1 VIERLKAE
9 ACMREIHL
17 VEEDEIKEHL
27 NNIKLSLEL
36 IYQVTLSCELED
48 VGFDNLFPTEDFL
61 EKDKL
66 ALVLQKSVTEEYN
79 VPIITVKQD
88 ANYFILDGHH
98 RSFVSKKLMKKTISS
113 LVLQFPETKSYR
125 NPSKR
130 LLEDMGMREFHVIDD
145 PIVRT
150 WAQILT
156 LLKYYEA
163 LYDLYFY
170 WKKEEVLLNNLVP
183 TQSQVRRGNLELID
197 EVVVPILCIRHRDKY
212 YILDGHARSL
222 RALQL
227 GSTSI
232 TTMTLVSKLK
242 IEYGIVKTTKKI
254 KLETLNDILL
264 ID

>member
-1 VIERLKAE
+1 
-9 ACMREIHL
+9 MRDIHL

-36 IYQVTLSCELED
+36 IYHVTLSCELED
-48 VGFDNLFPTEDFL
+48 VGFENLFPTEAFL

-79 VPIITVKQD
+79 VPIIAVKQD
-88 ANYFILDGHH
+88 DNYFILDGHH
-98 RSFVSKKLMKKTISS
+98 RSYVSKKLMKKTIGT
-113 LVLQFPETKSYR
+113 LVLQFPEAKSYR

-130 LLEDMGMREFHVIDD
+130 LLEDLGIREFQVIDD

-183 TQSQVRRGNLELID
+183 TQSQVRRVNLELIN

-227 GSTSI
+227 GLTSI
-232 TTMTLVSKLK
+232 TAMTLVSKLN

-254 KLETLNDILL
+254 NLESLNDILL